1 MSSDNDYQTKPKEYT
16 VKRVEENLFE
26 LWLDEDRLATLSKDE
41 AWPVM
46 LGRVHPED
54 MLKRK
59 EEEAVA

>member
-26 LWLDEDRLATLSKDE
+26 LWHDEDHLATLSKEE

-46 LGRVHPED
+46 LGRVHPEE
-54 MLKRK
+54 MLKQK